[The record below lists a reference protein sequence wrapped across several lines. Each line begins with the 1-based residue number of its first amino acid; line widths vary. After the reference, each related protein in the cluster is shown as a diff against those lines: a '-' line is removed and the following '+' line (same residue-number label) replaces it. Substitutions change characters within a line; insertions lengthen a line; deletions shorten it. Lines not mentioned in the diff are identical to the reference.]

1 MHARRQPCTSSRS
14 YSFPCPTFGAPAT
27 QYINTAPIPIALL
40 FLLSLKNDT
49 DTSNTFGLP
58 YILVSFLSAHL
69 TTFSR
74 HPIPPTTMVYSS
86 ESAKWKA
93 YQFLDPFAANSFLV
107 CNKTYKRF
115 CRPDCDAY
123 PVSELKLEIEFVDE
137 CQQAMD
143 LGYLPCEHCDPT
155 STPHIDVKLL
165 IQTVNDVNALIGFSL
180 PALEEK
186 DEKDLRQPVG
196 TVSKNNLEHY
206 RLVDLACRHL
216 ALAAAVSIMN
226 PLPSSAN
233 SPALDDGSSDSG
245 KKKRKRRGGVLGFK
259 ELAAKSKLSAWHF
272 HRVFKSVTGMTPK
285 TYGDMCWEYLHDER
299 PSGLNS
305 ALSLSLN
312 LLLRDKLTASSV
324 SSVELPVSRKRARS
338 DIKEQTPE
346 VTPLPKR
353 QLTNQYQTPHMPP
366 TMVNPAFS
374 LDETDFGN
382 PTDFSASRAF
392 SDTDLTMAAQMP
404 HKGYMSGGAAGG
416 VERPYSL
423 FSHLKP
429 NYYPEDSLAMP
440 QLAAMPEHSEGSLG
454 YHFDDSM
461 APPGTVAPELQEM
474 PFGDMPDFTSGP
486 ASSYSTDVFGGAGT
500 DYTGGLD
507 EDFLK
512 VEPDASDL
520 NDALNLGL
528 LTEMLN
534 VGL

>member
-1 MHARRQPCTSSRS
+1 MHVLPQLQFSLSHIWSSRYPIYKYRPNPHCTSFSPQPQERYRHFEHLWTPIYPS
-14 YSFPCPTFGAPAT
+14 VFLKCP
-27 QYINTAPIPIALL
+27 
-40 FLLSLKNDT
+40 SH
-49 DTSNTFGLP
+49 
-58 YILVSFLSAHL
+58 YILP
-69 TTFSR
+69 

-180 PALEEK
+180 PALDEK

-272 HRVFKSVTGMTPK
+272 HRVFKSVTGMTPRR
-285 TYGDMCWEYLHDER
+285 TATCAG
-299 PSGLNS
+299 SIS
-305 ALSLSLN
+305 TT
-312 LLLRDKLTASSV
+312 RDPRAS
-324 SSVELPVSRKRARS
+324 
-338 DIKEQTPE
+338 I
-346 VTPLPKR
+346 
-353 QLTNQYQTPHMPP
+353 PP
-366 TMVNPAFS
+366 
-374 LDETDFGN
+374 
-382 PTDFSASRAF
+382 
-392 SDTDLTMAAQMP
+392 
-404 HKGYMSGGAAGG
+404 
-416 VERPYSL
+416 
-423 FSHLKP
+423 
-429 NYYPEDSLAMP
+429 
-440 QLAAMPEHSEGSLG
+440 
-454 YHFDDSM
+454 
-461 APPGTVAPELQEM
+461 
-474 PFGDMPDFTSGP
+474 
-486 ASSYSTDVFGGAGT
+486 
-500 DYTGGLD
+500 
-507 EDFLK
+507 
-512 VEPDASDL
+512 
-520 NDALNLGL
+520 
-528 LTEMLN
+528 
-534 VGL
+534 